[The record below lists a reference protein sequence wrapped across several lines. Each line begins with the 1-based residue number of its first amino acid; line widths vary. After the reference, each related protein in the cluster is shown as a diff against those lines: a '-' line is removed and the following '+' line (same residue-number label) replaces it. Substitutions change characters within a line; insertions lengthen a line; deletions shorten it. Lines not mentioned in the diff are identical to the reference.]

1 MTENPYTPP
10 EAALFG
16 GGSVPPK
23 TKAPGLMEQIEGVFT
38 APVELFK
45 KLHDTPSWAPAFT
58 LALVFIFIMLLV
70 WSFRVDADAFLRPI
84 MERNPKVPAD
94 QIDTIIGIQKKFLF
108 LSAVFAPVGA
118 AIGMFLM
125 GLIYWGLGI
134 AFAEDAKPTYTQS
147 LVASTVPGLVTI
159 PWMLLI
165 TVLCLLKGPVTI
177 APERVAPTS
186 LGYFM
191 ATENLKLSAFLFSLD
206 LFAIASWVLT
216 FLACRH
222 ALRMK
227 PLGAFLCTAIVVLIS
242 VGFKVIGAK

>member
-1 MTENPYTPP
+1 MSENPLLPP

-23 TKAPGLMEQIEGVFT
+23 AKAPGLMEQIEGVFT

-45 KLHDTPSWAPAFT
+45 KLHDTPAWVPAFAV
-58 LALVFIFIMLLV
+58 ALVLVFVMLLA
-70 WSFRVDADAFLRPI
+70 WSFRVDADAFLRPM
-84 MERNPKVPAD
+84 MERNPQIPTD
-94 QIDTIIGIQKKFLF
+94 QIDTIIGLQKKFMF

-118 AIGMFLM
+118 AIAMFLL
-125 GLIYWGLGI
+125 GLIYWGLGN
-134 AFAEDAKPTYTQS
+134 AFAEDAKPTYSQS

-159 PWMLLI
+159 PWMLL
-165 TVLCLLKGPVTI
+165 TTALCLLKGPVTV

-186 LGYFM
+186 LGYFL
-191 ATENLKLSAFLFSLD
+191 ATENLKLSALLYSLD

-227 PLGAFLCTAIVVLIS
+227 PVGAILCTAIVVLVS
-242 VGFKVIGAK
+242 VGLKVLGAK